1 MKKYYKLI
9 IAFLFTIFSNS
20 IFDQEANEMA
30 DMMRSNGKIY
40 VVVGVISIIFIGI
53 IIYLIRLDLKI
64 SKIEKKQKIN
74 NQ

>member
-20 IFDQEANEMA
+20 IFAQEANEMA